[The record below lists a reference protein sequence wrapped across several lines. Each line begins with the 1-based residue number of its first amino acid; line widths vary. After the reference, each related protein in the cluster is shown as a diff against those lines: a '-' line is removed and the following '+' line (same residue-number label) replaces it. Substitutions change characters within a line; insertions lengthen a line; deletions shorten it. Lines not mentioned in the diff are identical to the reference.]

1 MKYLPVLEPVHFE
14 AAAIVSDEKI
24 ELELGTGPAALL
36 IGQLTL
42 KTLKMVS
49 ETSDQKSFYC
59 IKNSTFSTL
68 LFQQDGA
75 EQLVKIPPFSSERIF
90 LSHSKLNFYLKI
102 EDQIGW
108 SDRID
113 LNDTD
118 ETMIKTGKEN
128 RKLFIKKSKTG
139 EIEISGSQVLHNLTD
154 FDLMIVIDDFE
165 TSNINWK
172 IDLKPNQTK
181 TASIESNR
189 VRAIRKSVKMMLK
202 NSL

>member
-1 MKYLPVLEPVHFE
+1 ME
-14 AAAIVSDEKI
+14 
-24 ELELGTGPAALL
+24 
-36 IGQLTL
+36 LTL

-49 ETSDQKSFYC
+49 ETSDQKSFYS

-75 EQLVKIPPFSSERIF
+75 EQLVKIAPFSSERIF

-113 LNDTD
+113 LNDID

-128 RKLFIKKSKTG
+128 RKLFLKKSKTG
-139 EIEISGSQVLHNLTD
+139 EIEISGSQILHNLTD

-165 TSNINWK
+165 TSNDDWK

-189 VRAIRKSVKMMLK
+189 VRAIRKRVKMMLE
-202 NSL
+202 NL